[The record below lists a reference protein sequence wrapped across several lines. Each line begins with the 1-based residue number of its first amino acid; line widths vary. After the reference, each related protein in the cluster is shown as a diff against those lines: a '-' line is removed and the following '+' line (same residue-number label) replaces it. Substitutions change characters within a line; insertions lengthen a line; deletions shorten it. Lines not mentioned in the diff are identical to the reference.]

1 MFDPELESFK
11 TSMDLRAYAAH
22 QGYVL
27 DGKESWR
34 GSAVMR
40 HAGSDKVI
48 IKRDLDGL
56 YVYFSV
62 RDEADRGTTIDFAAE
77 ASSGK
82 LRRSPQGVAAVGGP
96 PRRSPALPVHPVAPA
111 TPTRIAILPPSFMRG
126 LRVLFEVWRL
136 GNFYSEISRIAGRR
150 EHRHLVPPRRESG
163 RRASARNTAER
174 CKTAPPIPWEQS
186 PDPWATCR

>member
-62 RDEADRGTTIDFAAE
+62 RDEADRGTTIDFAQ
-77 ASSGK
+77 K
-82 LRRSPQGVAAVGGP
+82 RLRVNFGALRKELRPWVGRP
-96 PRRSPALPVHPVAPA
+96 VEALPC
-111 TPTRIAILPPSFMRG
+111 PSIP
-126 LRVLFEVWRL
+126 LLQL
-136 GNFYSEISRIAGRR
+136 
-150 EHRHLVPPRRESG
+150 HQRESPSCHLLSCVVFVFFSKCG
-163 RRASARNTAER
+163 G
-174 CKTAPPIPWEQS
+174 WETSIQRS
-186 PDPWATCR
+186 RE